1 MCGGNG
7 GGSGIGRRGRVQK
20 VEWPAVQVF
29 RGFFDLT
36 LFVKLGWVFFWFVLF
51 AEDVRSA
58 PVLGMGWVYVLVC
71 DFGCE

>member
-7 GGSGIGRRGRVQK
+7 RGSGIGRRGRVQK

-36 LFVKLGWVFFWFVLF
+36 LFVK
-51 AEDVRSA
+51 VRT
-58 PVLGMGWVYVLVC
+58 
-71 DFGCE
+71 

>member
-1 MCGGNG
+1 MKKGTYAKSGVAGGTSLQGVRG
-7 GGSGIGRRGRVQK
+7 G
-20 VEWPAVQVF
+20 VF
-29 RGFFDLT
+29 DST
-36 LFVKLGWVFFWFVLF
+36 LFVNLGWFFFFWFVLF